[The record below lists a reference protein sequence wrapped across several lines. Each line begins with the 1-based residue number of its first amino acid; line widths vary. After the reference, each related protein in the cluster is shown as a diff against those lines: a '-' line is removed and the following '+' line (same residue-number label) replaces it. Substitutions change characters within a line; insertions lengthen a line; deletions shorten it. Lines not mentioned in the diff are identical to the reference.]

1 MRCLKLLSLFV
12 SAQFFVGSA
21 ALGQEIEVVRRV
33 ACDPWSNSDGTLREM
48 REAEPD
54 MCSTSQLGGIED
66 TVFGVK
72 FPSHYPARFVTT
84 APKYR
89 VPLDRQKLVDFFA
102 LYCVQENALGGNFD
116 IWDRPR
122 PDDTGFSPPCAQEN
136 MPRVRIHRTINLQD
150 PSEPLILY
158 PPTGMEVPRSQLKI
172 EASKM
177 LNALI
182 ALIRKESL
190 TAQEEREEAAAAKR
204 LHDLGLDHLMGKKK

>member
-1 MRCLKLLSLFV
+1 
-12 SAQFFVGSA
+12 
-21 ALGQEIEVVRRV
+21 
-33 ACDPWSNSDGTLREM
+33 
-48 REAEPD
+48 
-54 MCSTSQLGGIED
+54 
-66 TVFGVK
+66 
-72 FPSHYPARFVTT
+72 
-84 APKYR
+84 
-89 VPLDRQKLVDFFA
+89 
-102 LYCVQENALGGNFD
+102 
-116 IWDRPR
+116 
-122 PDDTGFSPPCAQEN
+122 